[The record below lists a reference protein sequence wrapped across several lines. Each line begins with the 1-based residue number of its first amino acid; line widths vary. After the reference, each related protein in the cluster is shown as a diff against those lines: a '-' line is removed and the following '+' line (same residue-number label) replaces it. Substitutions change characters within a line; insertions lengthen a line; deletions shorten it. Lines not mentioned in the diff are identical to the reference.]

1 MYTLDKALTCALQS
15 SWAYLLAHFRE
26 KQCNGAHEIASLTP
40 PILRFGLALLCATS
54 GAGDFHK
61 PRTGKLKH
69 GTIPGAANP
78 LVNLRLGQSQTGS
91 VLQISG
97 NPVMPHI
104 LHKDGEGRGK
114 PCTVPEGTR
123 GLPLPLAQD
132 SLMHTLCPQPQQ
144 GAGKEGL

>member
-15 SWAYLLAHFRE
+15 SWAYLLARFRE

-78 LVNLRLGQSQTGS
+78 LVNLRLAQSY
-91 VLQISG
+91 
-97 NPVMPHI
+97 
-104 LHKDGEGRGK
+104 RF
-114 PCTVPEGTR
+114 
-123 GLPLPLAQD
+123 LAIQ
-132 SLMHTLCPQPQQ
+132 
-144 GAGKEGL
+144 